1 MKSLSHRTDSK
12 PAANIALAICMRQ
25 LCGIILSLVILSCHS
40 NDNGKQYFAN
50 KLSDLISADS
60 LKFILLT
67 KQFPHEGW
75 DFAKIDD
82 IPIYSD
88 TTFSSWTDDKRK
100 FSKLISSFP
109 KITDTLNPLSLKVPG
124 SFRGDYNA
132 IYFFFD
138 NSIFAIKEQYD
149 KRYISTPKGYFMLAD
164 TINFYAIKQLLDRK
178 AYHKQSLDKN
188 LTHSDSIEINLRY
201 NKYLTEHI
209 DNGVG
214 DKDTIWKTSW
224 YLLK

>member
-1 MKSLSHRTDSK
+1 
-12 PAANIALAICMRQ
+12 MRQ
-25 LCGIILSLVILSCHS
+25 LFGLILSLVLLNCHS
-40 NDNGKQYFAN
+40 KDSRKQYFTIS
-50 KLSDLISADS
+50 KLSDLISADT

-67 KQFPHEGW
+67 KQFPNEGW
-75 DFAKIDD
+75 DYAKIDD

-100 FSKLISSFP
+100 FLKLINSFP
-109 KITDTLNPLSLKVPG
+109 KIIDTLSPLSLKVPG
-124 SFRGDYNA
+124 SFRGDYNTV
-132 IYFFFD
+132 YFLFD
-138 NSIFAIKEQYD
+138 NSIFAIEEQYN
-149 KRYISTPKGYFMLAD
+149 KRYISTPKGYFILAD
-164 TINFYAIKQLLDRK
+164 TISLYTIKQLLERK

-188 LTHSDSIEINLRY
+188 LTASDSIEINLRY

-214 DKDTIWKTSW
+214 DKDTVWKTSW

>member
-1 MKSLSHRTDSK
+1 
-12 PAANIALAICMRQ
+12 MRQ
-25 LCGIILSLVILSCHS
+25 LFGIILLLVILNCHS
-40 NDNGKQYFAN
+40 THSGKQYFTIN
-50 KLSDLISADS
+50 KLSDLISADT

-67 KQFPHEGW
+67 KQFPNEGW

-100 FSKLISSFP
+100 FLKLISSFP
-109 KITDTLNPLSLKVPG
+109 TIIDTLNPLSLKVPG
-124 SFRGDYNA
+124 SFKGDYNA
-132 IYFFFD
+132 VYFFFD
-138 NSIFAIKEQYD
+138 NSIFEIKEQYE
-149 KRYISTPKGYFMLAD
+149 KQYISTPKGYFMLAD
-164 TINFYAIKQLLDRK
+164 TINLYTIKQLLDRK

-188 LTHSDSIEINLRY
+188 LTGSDSIEINLRY

-209 DNGVG
+209 ANGAG